1 MAANDYVFCT
11 RWRVEA
17 TPEEV
22 FQIIEKIEEYPRW
35 WGRVWLSVERI
46 EEGDANAIGRRF
58 KLFTQGWLPYRLRW
72 ESRTTEKIA
81 PTRLA
86 LTATGDFVGSGVW
99 TFAADGAFTDVTY
112 DWRLRA
118 DKPLLRVLSFLLK
131 PLFRWNH
138 NWAMARGL
146 EGLQAELQ
154 ARRTTA

>member
-1 MAANDYVFCT
+1 MPANEYAFLT

-22 FQIIEKIEEYPRW
+22 FAIIEKTEDYPRW
-35 WGRVWLSVERI
+35 WGRVWLTVERI
-46 EEGDANAIGRRF
+46 EEGDANTIGRRF

-72 ESRTTEKIA
+72 ESKTLEKLAPSRIA
-81 PTRLA
+81 IEA
-86 LTATGDFVGSGVW
+86 KGDFVGSGVW
-99 TFAADGAFTDVTY
+99 TFEAEGGFTNVIY

-146 EGLQAELQ
+146 EGLQAELKRVRQ
-154 ARRTTA
+154 